1 MTKISDTQRA
11 ILIAAARREDGG
23 IRLPARVKGGAAVK
37 TIQSLI
43 KAALITEKPFT
54 ITAAGRAAIGA
65 KALARGR
72 TATSSSAKATP
83 RTDTKQAQ
91 VIAMLR
97 GADGATV
104 DEIAAATGWQR
115 HTVRGAISG
124 AIKKKLGL
132 DVIAEKIEGRGRV
145 YRIAE

>member
-11 ILIAAARREDGG
+11 ILIAAARREDGA
-23 IRLPARVKGGAAVK
+23 IRSARVKGGAAAK

-43 KAALITEKPFT
+43 KAGLITDKPFT
-54 ITAAGRAAIGA
+54 ITADGRAAIGA
-65 KALARGR
+65 RAAGTL
-72 TATSSSAKATP
+72 

-91 VIAMLR
+91 VVAMLR

-115 HTVRGAISG
+115 HTVRGAIAG
-124 AIKKKLGL
+124 ALKKKLSL
-132 DVIAEKIEGRGRV
+132 DVISEKIEACLSGCYPHPLHVGCCQ
-145 YRIAE
+145 APE

>member
-11 ILIAAARREDGG
+11 ILIAASRREDGA
-23 IRLPARVKGGAAVK
+23 IRLPAHVKGGAAAN

-43 KAALITEKPFT
+43 KAGLITDKPFT

-65 KALARGR
+65 RAVARAR
-72 TATSSSAKATP
+72 AAATP

-104 DEIAAATGWQR
+104 EEVAAATGWQR
-115 HTVRGAISG
+115 HTVRGAIAG
-124 AIKKKLGL
+124 ALKKKLGL
-132 DVIAEKIEGRGRV
+132 DVIAEKVEGRGRV
-145 YRIAE
+145 YRLC

>member
-1 MTKISDTQRA
+1 M
-11 ILIAAARREDGG
+11 
-23 IRLPARVKGGAAVK
+23 PARVKGGAAAK

-43 KAALITEKPFT
+43 KAGLITEKPFT
-54 ITAAGRAAIGA
+54 ITADGRATIGA
-65 KALARGR
+65 RAAGTL
-72 TATSSSAKATP
+72 

-115 HTVRGAISG
+115 HTVRGAIAG
-124 AIKKKLGL
+124 ALKKKLGL
-132 DVIAEKIEGRGRV
+132 DVISEKIEGRGRV
-145 YRIAE
+145 YRIAA

>member
-1 MTKISDTQRA
+1 MTKISETQRA
-11 ILIAAARREDGG
+11 ILLAAARREDGG
-23 IRLPARVKGGAAVK
+23 IRLPARVKGGAAAK
-37 TIQSLI
+37 TIQSLL
-43 KAALITEKPFT
+43 KAALITDKPFT

-65 KALARGR
+65 KALVRG
-72 TATSSSAKATP
+72 AKAAP

-91 VIAMLR
+91 VVSMLR

-115 HTVRGAISG
+115 HTVRGAIAG
-124 AIKKKLGL
+124 ALKKKLGL
-132 DVIAEKIEGRGRV
+132 DVIAERIEGRGRV

>member
-11 ILIAAARREDGG
+11 ILIAAARREDGA
-23 IRLPARVKGGAAVK
+23 IRSARVKGGAAAK

-43 KAALITEKPFT
+43 KAGLITDKPFT
-54 ITAAGRAAIGA
+54 ITADGRAAIGA
-65 KALARGR
+65 RAAGTL
-72 TATSSSAKATP
+72 

-91 VIAMLR
+91 VVAMLR

-115 HTVRGAISG
+115 HTVRGAIAG
-124 AIKKKLGL
+124 ALKKKLSL
-132 DVIAEKIEGRGRV
+132 DVISEKIEGRGRV
-145 YRIAE
+145 YRIAA

>member
-11 ILIAAARREDGG
+11 ILIAAARREDGA
-23 IRLPARVKGGAAVK
+23 IRSARVKGGAAAK

-43 KAALITEKPFT
+43 KAGLITDKPFT
-54 ITAAGRAAIGA
+54 ITADGRAAIGA
-65 KALARGR
+65 RAAGTL
-72 TATSSSAKATP
+72 

-91 VIAMLR
+91 VVAMLR

-115 HTVRGAISG
+115 HTVRGAIAG
-124 AIKKKLGL
+124 ALKKKPQPRRDLGE
-132 DVIAEKIEGRGRV
+132 DRRSRPRVSDRGLIKPPGGVAPCFR
-145 YRIAE
+145 

>member
-11 ILIAAARREDGG
+11 ILIAAARREDGA
-23 IRLPARVKGGAAVK
+23 IRLPARVKGGAAAK

-43 KAALITEKPFT
+43 KAGLITEKPFT
-54 ITAAGRAAIGA
+54 ITADGRAAIGA
-65 KALARGR
+65 RAAGTL
-72 TATSSSAKATP
+72 

-115 HTVRGAISG
+115 HTVRGAIAG
-124 AIKKKLGL
+124 ALKKKLGL
-132 DVIAEKIEGRGRV
+132 DVISEKIEGRGRV
-145 YRIAE
+145 YRSRPD